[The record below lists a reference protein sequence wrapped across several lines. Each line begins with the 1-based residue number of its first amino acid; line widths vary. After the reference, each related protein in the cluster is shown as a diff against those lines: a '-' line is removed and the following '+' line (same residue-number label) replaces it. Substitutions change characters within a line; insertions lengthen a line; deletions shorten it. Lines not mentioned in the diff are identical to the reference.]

1 MPAKLLEFGV
11 ASAVQIFGSKNLGLW
26 SLVALLCATSAPAH
40 AFDLFGLFKSNSS
53 QQSAAVLDIE
63 NPVNYSVEI
72 NTSDPTLYDALRS
85 SSVLIKEQ
93 ATPAAGTT
101 GLVTR
106 AKIDQKRLLAA
117 LYGEAHYGGTIQILI
132 NGQNIEDVSLERQLS
147 GTSPNIEISV
157 SAGPRFTFARPDAR
171 SPNGPI
177 DLSQFGITAGAAAK
191 SSLIINAETKL
202 VGDWR
207 QKGYPFARIEKRTI
221 EADHSTRQLE
231 VSLWFNPGDKA
242 AFGQIVVTGNETVN
256 SSFIAEQ
263 ADIIAGST
271 YSPDQI
277 KRATKRLQEVGVFDS
292 VVVSTAERPSA
303 DGSVA
308 VTIEVSERK
317 PRTIGFGVTA
327 ENFEGFGVEGF
338 WKHRNLFGNAESLR
352 AEASIGRIGQGG
364 FGDLDYHADLL
375 FKKPNAIGPAT
386 SFEARATFN
395 IANTNAFNKRSGKIS
410 ASLSNDLRDDL
421 TVKGGIAAEYAVVD
435 DGTTVSNTALLSTPI
450 SLTYDTRNNA
460 LNPTGGWFVTLST
473 EPTYVHPSHAT
484 FVKSSVEASTY
495 LALDEDERLVLAARA
510 AMGTII
516 GTDIANVPTDRR
528 FFAGGGGSIRGYG
541 FQMAGPLTGGGKP
554 QGGLSYLEASAE
566 ARYKVTDD
574 IGVVGFIDTG
584 GAFTSNIPGQGGS
597 LFTGVG
603 GGVRYYTPIGPIRA
617 DIAFP
622 LNKIAG
628 QPQYGLYLGI
638 GQAF

>member
-1 MPAKLLEFGV
+1 MQK
-11 ASAVQIFGSKNLGLW
+11 FGSKILGLT

-40 AFDLFGLFKSNSS
+40 AFDLLGLFKSDSS
-53 QQSAAVLDIE
+53 QQSTVLDIA
-63 NPVNYSVEI
+63 NPVNYAVEI
-72 NTSDPTLYDALRS
+72 NVNDPTLYDALRA

-117 LYGEAHYGGTIQILI
+117 LYGEAHYGGTIEILI
-132 NGQNIEDVSLERQLS
+132 NSQRLDDVSLERQLS
-147 GTSPNIEISV
+147 GTSPKVQINV
-157 SAGPRFTFARPDAR
+157 SAGPKFTFAQPDAR
-171 SPNGPI
+171 SASGPI
-177 DLSQFGITAGAAAK
+177 DLAEFGIVAGAAAK
-191 SSLIINAETKL
+191 SSLIIGAETKL
-202 VGDWR
+202 ISKWR
-207 QKGYPFARIEKRTI
+207 AEGYPFARIENRTI
-221 EADHSTRQLE
+221 EADHNTKKLDISI
-231 VSLWFNPGDKA
+231 WFEPGEKA
-242 AFGQIVVTGNETVN
+242 ALGQVYVEGNEAVN
-256 SSFIAEQ
+256 SAFIVEH
-263 ADIIAGST
+263 ADIIVGSD
-271 YSPDQI
+271 YNPAKL

-292 VVVSTAERPSA
+292 VVVSTSDKPSA

-308 VTIEVSERK
+308 VAIEVSERK

-386 SFEARATFN
+386 SFEARATFDV
-395 IANTNAFNKRSGKIS
+395 ANTNAFNKRSGKIS

-435 DGTTVSNTALLSTPI
+435 DGVTVSNTAALSTPI

-460 LNPTGGWFVTLST
+460 LNPTSGWFATLST
-473 EPTYVHPSHAT
+473 EPTYVHPSRAT

-516 GTDIANVPTDRR
+516 GTNIANVPADRR

-597 LFTGVG
+597 LYTGVG

-622 LNKIAG
+622 LNKIVG